1 MVRNCVARVKVD
13 HFVNTQIGTN
23 FLLLSFTLLSLLIAT
38 LLLSKGVTKDRVFYS
53 RVAGLALGCFGTL
66 LVGVSLLSETG
77 STPIDLTNDPFSHS
91 RYLLAG
97 RLLCFFAIACQPL
110 MFCALRVSARAC
122 QFATVGL
129 ALALVCFLV
138 VIKVIALGDHYL
150 LHLVVIHSF
159 TMAISLWLLIEIA
172 LLRKSISTSTLSIM
186 VAVVIATLIVY
197 AIWVVIILLYMFEIK
212 LFALTQY
219 QMNQWDQYFRFLRGS
234 LFIVSEIV
242 LFVFWLQT
250 RSSIALTEAKNK
262 ESIFNLLTEKDKL
275 ISHLVNTRALVE
287 TGALSAGV
295 AHELNQFLARIQ
307 INSEEADSLIEKDST
322 SEQARDSLVR
332 IQDSVRAAS
341 EVITGIKKLFSK
353 TDSEFSKIKID
364 QFLAESV
371 DIYSER
377 ARQAEVSLDVSLTA
391 DCEWLVSETLLRQ
404 VMSNLVSN
412 AIESLDSI
420 TKPEKKIL
428 IKSCVRDKCLCIDVI
443 DNGPGVASNKRQN
456 LFSLFATTK
465 KNGAGVG
472 LWLSKSIIEQH
483 AGRIYYA
490 IGLEGESIF
499 SIELPNVS
507 IRQSNTR

>member
-1 MVRNCVARVKVD
+1 M
-13 HFVNTQIGTN
+13 NTQIGTN
-23 FLLLSFTLLSLLIAT
+23 FLLMSFTLLSLLTAT

-66 LVGVSLLSETG
+66 LVGVSLLPDTG
-77 STPIDLTNDPFSHS
+77 STPIDLTDDPFSHS

-110 MFCALRVSARAC
+110 MFCAVRVSPRVY
-122 QFATVGL
+122 QFAVVGL
-129 ALALVCFLV
+129 TLALVCFLV
-138 VIKVIALGDHYL
+138 VIKVITLGDHYL
-150 LHLVVIHSF
+150 LQLMVTHSF

-172 LLRKSISTSTLSIM
+172 LLRKSTPTSTVNIM
-186 VAVVIATLIVY
+186 LTVVIVTLIVY
-197 AIWVVIILLYMFEIK
+197 AVWVAIILSDMFEIK
-212 LFALTQY
+212 PFALTQY
-219 QMNQWDQYFRFLRGS
+219 QMNQWDLYFRFLRAS

-242 LFVFWLQT
+242 IFVFWLQT

-262 ESIFNLLTEKDKL
+262 ESILKLLAEKDKL

-322 SEQARDSLVR
+322 SEPARDSLVR

-353 TDSEFSKIKID
+353 TDPEVSQIKID
-364 QFLAESV
+364 RFLAETV

-377 ARQAEVSLDVSLTA
+377 ARQAEVSLDVSLAA
-391 DCEWLVSETLLRQ
+391 DCDWLVSEALLRQ
-404 VMSNLVSN
+404 VIGNLVSN

-420 TKPEKKIL
+420 SKPEKKIL
-428 IKSCVRDKCLCIDVI
+428 IKSFLRDKCLCIDVI
-443 DNGPGVASNKRQN
+443 DNGSGVASNKRHN

-490 IGLEGESIF
+490 EGLEGETIF
-499 SIELPNVS
+499 SIELPDTS